1 MMKQLYRTATL
12 CILILLI
19 ATPILNAQDK
29 YTSTGNGYGVREIL
43 EFKASDYTMLKISN
57 QHGNITIKGW
67 DRDTIEIQSLINVEA
82 PGSNSAEE
90 VLDYISIERANRA
103 GMLVFRTQFDEE
115 FFSNYPFSVEYT
127 INVPKK
133 LMLDITNNLGDV
145 LINDVDGRINLQLEY
160 GNLHLINSKNK
171 KTHNFNL
178 NFAEAKLDSCQSV
191 QGSLNNCTLI
201 ADHISKLDFKSEY
214 SLFKLGVTKSIA
226 LSSLTDRINIT
237 ESDSIKI
244 TGSQLIVNIKNINTY
259 GFFEIEKGQ
268 LMLKGGTRLAQ
279 LSVSNKMTNTI
290 ISLPSEYTY
299 VLNGEITN
307 GELNHPAINQLQVL
321 REGSKESF
329 TGQIGAEGTTTG
341 QLILFNENTDLTI
354 KTY

>member
-1 MMKQLYRTATL
+1 MMKQLYRTITF
-12 CILILLI
+12 CILILLSFKTI
-19 ATPILNAQDK
+19 TNAQDK
-29 YTSTGNGYGVREIL
+29 YATTGNGYGVREIL
-43 EFKASDYTMLKISN
+43 EFDASDYNMLKITN

-67 DRDTIEIQSLINVEA
+67 DRDTIEVQSLINVEA

-103 GMLVFRTQFDEE
+103 GMLIFRTQFDDE

-127 INVPKK
+127 VHLPKQ

-145 LINDVDGRINLQLEY
+145 LIQNIDGKISLHLDY
-160 GNLHLINSKNK
+160 GNLHLINSNSK
-171 KTHNFNL
+171 KAHTFNL

-191 QGSLNNCTLI
+191 KGFLNNCTLT
-201 ADHISKLDFKSEY
+201 ADNVTKLDFKSEY
-214 SLFKLGVTKSIA
+214 SLLKLGKTKSIA
-226 LSSLTDRINIT
+226 LHSSTDRINIT

-244 TGSQLIVNIKNINTY
+244 TGNQLLVNIKKVNTY

-268 LMLKGGTRLAQ
+268 LMIKGANQLAH
-279 LSVSNKMTNTI
+279 LSVSNKMANTI

-307 GELNHPAINQLQVL
+307 GELNHPNINQLQVL
-321 REGSKESF
+321 REGTKESF
-329 TGQIGAEGTTTG
+329 TGHIGTEGNTTG
-341 QLILFNENTDLTI
+341 QLILFNENSDLTI